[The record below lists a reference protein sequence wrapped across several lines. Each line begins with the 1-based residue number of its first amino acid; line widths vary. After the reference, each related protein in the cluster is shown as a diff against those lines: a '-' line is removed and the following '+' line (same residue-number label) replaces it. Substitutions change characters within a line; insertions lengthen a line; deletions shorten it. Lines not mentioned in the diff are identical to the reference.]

1 MRKKLKLCFW
11 VLFKKKKTKRKKK
24 RRNNSSFINAK
35 KNKINIYILQ
45 HFGLP
50 RKSLWQ
56 LQKEQCACLISENT
70 LKIQYPFI
78 VLFRNNS
85 FIKDLFKF
93 ITANN
98 FRTIA
103 AAV

>member
-1 MRKKLKLCFW
+1 M
-11 VLFKKKKTKRKKK
+11 
-24 RRNNSSFINAK
+24 
-35 KNKINIYILQ
+35 
-45 HFGLP
+45 
-50 RKSLWQ
+50 
-56 LQKEQCACLISENT
+56 

-93 ITANN
+93 LTANN
-98 FRTIA
+98 FQTIA

>member
-1 MRKKLKLCFW
+1 ML
-11 VLFKKKKTKRKKK
+11 
-24 RRNNSSFINAK
+24 K

-98 FRTIA
+98 FQTIA